1 MSERKRRNFDWAW
14 STLRDLYYQDGGF
27 HTAGELAKAM
37 GISRNTAKKY
47 LDELITTGTVV
58 RKEVTGANWQTWQIY
73 QAVLP
78 DTQ

>member
-1 MSERKRRNFDWAW
+1 MTEKKRNLYDWVW
-14 STLRDLYYQDGGF
+14 RTMREHQFSGDVW
-27 HTAGELAKAM
+27 HTAGQVGKML

-58 RKEVTGANWQTWQIY
+58 RKEVTGSNWQTWSIY
-73 QAVLP
+73 QAILP